1 MCRPFPAWV
10 TQPTRTPTFAPNG
23 EERRHQLHAPSLLH
37 ARFCTC
43 SPWDWH
49 PSIPPRRYRN
59 QVKFEHITIFLGGVI
74 YLFRAR
80 WPPTLKVAM
89 AAKRAS
95 QAIGNAHGPK
105 AAARTHTEDSR
116 MTTNRSTMALAIWP
130 ATSRRTGKNEATR
143 TPRRSAPRRPAR
155 RCPSTSKRVE
165 IRVEHHRHL
174 REGLRQCPGGGYCA
188 DPEVL

>member
-1 MCRPFPAWV
+1 MSAISCLGD
-10 TQPTRTPTFAPNG
+10 PTNAHAHFCP
-23 EERRHQLHAPSLLH
+23 ERRGKEAPTPRSEPTPRSVLHLLFSGLASIYSAQEVSQPSEIRAHHHLSRRGHLL
-37 ARFCTC
+37 
-43 SPWDWH
+43 
-49 PSIPPRRYRN
+49 
-59 QVKFEHITIFLGGVI
+59 
-74 YLFRAR
+74 RAR
-80 WPPTLKVAM
+80 WPPPTLKAAM

-105 AAARTHTEDSR
+105 AAARTRTEDSR

-130 ATSRRTGKNEATR
+130 DTSRRTGKNEAM
-143 TPRRSAPRRPAR
+143 TPRRSAPHRPAR
-155 RCPSTSKRVE
+155 RCPRTSKRVE